1 MGIDYKERYK
11 LFKKMTPEYF
21 AKNYNGKK
29 MTVEYDDISEDG
41 VPLRAKAKCVR
52 ILD

>member
-1 MGIDYKERYK
+1 
-11 LFKKMTPEYF
+11 MTPAYF
-21 AKNYNGKK
+21 EKKYKGKY